1 MKHKVVINVSSENK
15 QKAPVLKAAL
25 LTLPR
30 RIVQFLFGEY
40 TQIYLISPGKTIESV
55 YIKEVQKGEYENEQ
69 DKITA

>member
-15 QKAPVLKAAL
+15 QNTPVLKAAL

-55 YIKEVQKGEYENEQ
+55 DIKEVQKGEYSNEQ
-69 DKITA
+69 GKITA

>member
-1 MKHKVVINVSSENK
+1 MKHKVVINVSSGNK

-30 RIVQFLFGEY
+30 GIVQFLFGEY

-55 YIKEVQKGEYENEQ
+55 NIKEVQKGEYTNEQ